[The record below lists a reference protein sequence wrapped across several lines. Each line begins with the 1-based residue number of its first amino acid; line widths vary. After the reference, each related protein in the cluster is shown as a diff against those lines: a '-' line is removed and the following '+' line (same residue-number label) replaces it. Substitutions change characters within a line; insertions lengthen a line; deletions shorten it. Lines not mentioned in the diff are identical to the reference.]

1 MSWDRPKYEAA
12 LSIST
17 DISTPNYCGSESPL
31 GMHPNIAFNGTPSG
45 WELLVQWGFLTAAPS
60 HGELLPSSAGINLRN
75 HSLIYL
81 LLFFHFM
88 TTGHPTGL
96 VGSCKI
102 PINHANILLLLSLPP
117 CPFSLHSSTINT
129 AKWIFFFL
137 NLQGKMTNFACRLR
151 THASFQLEWIS
162 TTFLNPQ
169 TRTCPFPQ

>member
-1 MSWDRPKYEAA
+1 
-12 LSIST
+12 
-17 DISTPNYCGSESPL
+17 
-31 GMHPNIAFNGTPSG
+31 MHPDIAFNGIPSG

-60 HGELLPSSAGINLRN
+60 HGELLPSSAGTNLRN

-102 PINHANILLLLSLPP
+102 PINHANILLLVSSSLSF
-117 CPFSLHSSTINT
+117 FSAFLYNKHSQMD
-129 AKWIFFFL
+129 FFFL